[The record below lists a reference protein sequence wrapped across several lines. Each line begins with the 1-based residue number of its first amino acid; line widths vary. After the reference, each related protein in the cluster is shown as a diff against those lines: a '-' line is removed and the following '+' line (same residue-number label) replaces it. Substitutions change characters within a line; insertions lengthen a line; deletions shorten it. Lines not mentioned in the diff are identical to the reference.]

1 MKKLTIT
8 ENGYILKTNFRFAAD
23 MFMLFDK
30 NGDFLEKSSDFESLN
45 NKLIAM
51 GKTKE
56 NDVMTVPFFP
66 YKFGQMLILN

>member
-8 ENGYILKTNFRFAAD
+8 EHGYILKTNFRFASD

-30 NGDFLEKSSDFESLN
+30 NGDFVEKSSNFESLN

-51 GKTKE
+51 GKTKG
-56 NDVMTVPFFP
+56 NDVIIVPFFP